1 MNKTKINHKNIFFML
16 CVQKL
21 KYVVFFGTT
30 QISGHCKAQPTGEL
44 SSF

>member
-1 MNKTKINHKNIFFML
+1 MNKTNINHKNIFFVL

-30 QISGHCKAQPTGEL
+30 EISGHCKAQPTG
-44 SSF
+44 SF